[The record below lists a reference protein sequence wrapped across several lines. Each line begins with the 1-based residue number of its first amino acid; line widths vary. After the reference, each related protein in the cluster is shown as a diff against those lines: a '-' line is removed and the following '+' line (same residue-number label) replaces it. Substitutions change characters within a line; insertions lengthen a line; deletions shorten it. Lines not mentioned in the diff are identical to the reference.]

1 MRNEGRR
8 LLAFYF
14 MDIHTAAKYM
24 SSGYRIR
31 RLAWTSVDYA
41 YESSGS
47 IMGSFTNAC
56 TKGEFSLSL
65 SLQDL
70 VLLLILV
77 SSIFLIGI
85 PLFKLLKMLIPKTQ
99 RNPLADAKE
108 RLEQKKLE

>member
-1 MRNEGRR
+1 MRAGI

-24 SSGYRIR
+24 SSGYRVKR
-31 RLAWTSVDYA
+31 VAWTSVDYI
-41 YESSGS
+41 YDSQGS

-70 VLLLILV
+70 IADDWELITEGV
-77 SSIFLIGI
+77 IKHF
-85 PLFKLLKMLIPKTQ
+85 PVTYDK
-99 RNPLADAKE
+99 
-108 RLEQKKLE
+108 

>member
-1 MRNEGRR
+1 M
-8 LLAFYF
+8 LAFYF

-31 RLAWTSVDYA
+31 RTAWTSVDYV
-41 YESSGS
+41 YDFHGR

-70 VLLLILV
+70 LANDWEI
-77 SSIFLIGI
+77 ITEGI
-85 PLFKLLKMLIPKTQ
+85 VKDFPLTYK
-99 RNPLADAKE
+99 D
-108 RLEQKKLE
+108 